1 MTLRPRILLQLAA
14 LCLALGAT
22 SFAAD
27 NAYLYLVHGIPGRDI
42 ADNVNPGFPIDVLVD
57 GNCLTRGL
65 AFDSTSGPLTFAPGT
80 YDVQI
85 SEANSLA
92 GCSNPTITDSQ
103 VKITAGASVSVVAA
117 ISSGQA
123 ALLSFTDDFTS
134 VTPGNARFDFAQAAD
149 APTLQATLTQVGVKS
164 PQTFTL
170 TAAPGKQQEIN
181 VPAGTYLVQILAGD
195 ISVLASDEISLP
207 NQSATFAYAIGQA
220 ANSSIALV
228 TKTVRDVF

>member
-1 MTLRPRILLQLAA
+1 MKLRTHFVLQLAA

-27 NAYLYLVHGIPGRDI
+27 NAYLYLIHGIPGRDI
-42 ADNVNPGFPIDVLVD
+42 ADNVNPGFPVDILVD

-80 YDVQI
+80 YDIQI

-92 GCSNPTITDSQ
+92 GCSNAPVINSS
-103 VKITAGASVSVVAA
+103 VKIAAGNSISVVAA
-117 ISSGQA
+117 LSGGQPT
-123 ALLSFTDDFTS
+123 LLTFTDDLTS

-149 APTLQATLTQVGVKS
+149 APTLQATLTQVGVKK

-170 TAAPGKQQEIN
+170 TAAPGKQQEVT
-181 VPAGTYLVQILAGD
+181 VPAGTYLVQVLAGD
-195 ISVLASDEISLP
+195 IAVLASQEISLP
-207 NQSATFAYAIGQA
+207 NQSATFAYAVGQA
-220 ANSSIALV
+220 ANSSVALA